1 MALERA
7 MKHLCTQHTD
17 LDELI
22 GHDEADGYHAGPLS
36 LAMKRGEELELLASE
51 LLSLPMRLKLESLM
65 RGIFVVE
72 TGETISP
79 PACFQLLLH

>member
-1 MALERA
+1 MQYC
-7 MKHLCTQHTD
+7 CTPSTD
-17 LDELI
+17 LDELV
-22 GHDEADGYHAGPLS
+22 GHEEADGYHAGPLS

-72 TGETISP
+72 TGETILP
-79 PACFQLLLH
+79 PARFQLLLH